1 MVLVFSS
8 YVFLLVFLPLF
19 LVTYALTP
27 ARLRSWTILLG
38 SLLFY
43 AWAQPAAL
51 GLLVAVIVFTYLIG
65 GRVLASAGRVRWTW
79 LTLGVTGNLAMLGY
93 FKYANMA
100 ASSVNSVRNVLGF
113 DEFTWT
119 QIVLPVG
126 LSFYIFHAISYLV
139 DLHRGAAKAP
149 RNIIDFAAFVSLF
162 PHLVAGPILRFH
174 LLADQFRERT
184 HTPEKFALGAQRVMI
199 GLSMKV
205 LLADPLAPLV
215 NAAYTAARPSADDA
229 WLGSVAYT
237 LQLFF
242 DFAGYSHMAI
252 GLALMLGFRFPEN
265 FLDPYTAT
273 SITAFWQRWHVSLGT
288 FLREYVYI
296 PLGGNR
302 HGLTRTNLNLFLTM
316 AVGGLWH
323 GANWTFVL
331 WGMWNGAFLV
341 LERVLSKKFGRP
353 PPPAWYAVP
362 KVMLIVILG
371 RVLFRS
377 ENVAH
382 AGEVYRGLA
391 GLNGAALTPDVA
403 LTVTPERLAVML
415 AGVAVVYGAPLWN
428 RRAAPQSALRTAPQY
443 ALIPVFLLA
452 VATLAAQ
459 QYAPFLYFQF

>member
-1 MVLVFSS
+1 MVFSS
-8 YVFLLVFLPLF
+8 YIFLLLFLPLF
-19 LVTYALTP
+19 LVAYALTP
-27 ARLRSWTILLG
+27 ARARSWAILLG

-43 AWAQPAAL
+43 AWAAPAAL
-51 GLLVAVIVFTYLIG
+51 GLLVGVIVFTYLVG
-65 GRVLASAGRVRWTW
+65 GRVMGTSGRARWTW

-100 ASSVNSVRNVLGF
+100 VSSANAVREALGLDPFLWNHVL
-113 DEFTWT
+113 
-119 QIVLPVG
+119 LPVG

-139 DLHRGAAKAP
+139 DLHRGTARPP
-149 RNIIDFAAFVSLF
+149 RSIVEFGAFVSLF

-174 LLADQFRERT
+174 LLAEQFRERT
-184 HTPEKFALGAQRVMI
+184 HTPEKFARGAQRVMV

-215 NAAYTAARPSADDA
+215 NAAYTAAHPSAADA

-252 GLALMLGFRFPEN
+252 GLALMLGFVFPEN

-273 SITAFWQRWHVSLGT
+273 SVTAFWQRWHVSLGA

-302 HGLTRTNLNLFLTM
+302 AGPGRTQLNLFLTM
-316 AVGGLWH
+316 TVGGLWH

-341 LERVLSKKFGRP
+341 LERALARRFRRP

-377 ENVAH
+377 DSVSH
-382 AGEVYRGLA
+382 ALEVYRGLLGA
-391 GLNGAALTPDVA
+391 NGAALTPAVS
-403 LTVTPERLAVML
+403 LLFTPERFAVML
-415 AGVAVVYGAPLWN
+415 AGVAVVYGVPLL
-428 RRAAPQSALRTAPQY
+428 RARPQLLRPAVLNGVGY
-443 ALIPVFLLA
+443 ARVPVFLLA
-452 VATLAAQ
+452 VVTLAAQ
-459 QYAPFLYFQF
+459 HDAPFLYFQF

>member
-1 MVLVFSS
+1 MVFSS
-8 YVFLLVFLPLF
+8 YVFLLLFLPLF
-19 LVTYALTP
+19 LITYALTP
-27 ARLRSWTILLG
+27 ARARSVTILLG

-43 AWAQPAAL
+43 AWAAPAAL
-51 GLLVAVIVFTYLIG
+51 GLLVTVIVFTYLIG
-65 GRVLASAGRVRWTW
+65 GRVFTSAGRARWIW
-79 LTLGVTGNLAMLGY
+79 LTLGVGGNLALLGY

-100 ASSVNSVRNVLGF
+100 VGSTNAIRDALGLDPFLWQHVL
-113 DEFTWT
+113 
-119 QIVLPVG
+119 LPVG

-139 DLHRGAAKAP
+139 DLHRGSATP
-149 RNIIDFAAFVSLF
+149 PHNIVDFRAFVSLF
-162 PHLVAGPILRFH
+162 PHLVAGPILRFNQ
-174 LLADQFRERT
+174 LADQFRDRT
-184 HTPEKFALGAQRVMI
+184 HTPAKFAEGAQRFMI

-205 LLADPLAPLV
+205 LLADPLAPMV
-215 NAAYTAARPSADDA
+215 NAAYTAAQPSAADA

-302 HGLTRTNLNLFLTM
+302 HGLARTNLNLFLVMT
-316 AVGGLWH
+316 VGGLWH

-341 LERVLSKKFGRP
+341 LERVLKKTFGRP
-353 PPPAWYAVP
+353 PPPVWYAIP

-377 ENVAH
+377 DSVAH

-391 GLNGAALTPDVA
+391 GLNGGPLTPDVA
-403 LTVTPERLAVML
+403 LLVTPERLAVML
-415 AGVAVVYGAPLWN
+415 TGVAVIYGVP
-428 RRAAPQSALRTAPQY
+428 ALRARPHLLRPAVTAAGAY
-443 ALIPVFLLA
+443 ALVPLFLFA